1 MLLEADLKN
10 RTREP
15 QLFYSLSFRKKQ
27 TFAIVANPAS
37 GSLSFNKKFRILKK
51 ASRILK
57 APIYGLDTTCRKE
70 FRECIKAA
78 SEKHDVIVAAGG
90 DGTFSDAINSID
102 LERNAIGY
110 LPLGRG
116 NAIRYA
122 LKYPSDPLMCAHKI
136 RYGRIERVDLIRCN
150 RIGYFFMGSVG
161 IEAEVLKQKGKSY
174 VLKTLSALKKIQNFS
189 LSATL
194 FLNGRKIHC
203 KNAAS
208 IVFAKQPFYGYGM
221 KIIPQAG
228 FKDGL
233 IHIGVFPSGFLKL
246 LLMIVLS
253 FSAGNFMGQHYT
265 CKDEAFLRLEKKQAV
280 QVDGDVA
287 LSCKK
292 LHFRLKRGILKV
304 VV

>member
-1 MLLEADLKN
+1 MK
-10 RTREP
+10 
-15 QLFYSLSFRKKQ
+15 
-27 TFAIVANPAS
+27 TFAIVSNPAS

-51 ASRILK
+51 ASRILG
-57 APIYGLDTTCRKE
+57 APIYGLDTTCREE
-70 FRECIKAA
+70 FRECIKTAA
-78 SEKHDVIVAAGG
+78 KKHYIIVAAGG
-90 DGTFSDAINSID
+90 DGTFSDAVNSINF
-102 LERNAIGY
+102 ERNTIGY

-122 LKYPSDPLMCAHKI
+122 LNYPADPLRCACRI
-136 RYGRIERVDLIRCN
+136 RYGRIEKVDLIRCN

-161 IEAEVLKQKGKSY
+161 MEAEILKQKGKSY
-174 VLKTLSALKKIQNFS
+174 ILKTLFALKKIRNFS

-221 KIIPQAG
+221 RILPQAN

-233 IHIGVFPSGFLKL
+233 IHIGVFPSGFLRIF
-246 LLMIVLS
+246 LMIVLS
-253 FSAGNFMGQHYT
+253 FSAGNFMGRHYT
-265 CKDEAFLRLEKKQAV
+265 CKDEALLRLNEKQPV
-280 QVDGDVA
+280 QIDGDIAVSCEMLHLRLVKEA
-287 LSCKK
+287 LQ
-292 LHFRLKRGILKV
+292 V